1 MTAPTTRPPPPRDP
15 GRRAVV
21 TGLGAITPIGNDATT
36 FWSNLVAGVSGVGP
50 ITHFDASDEE
60 VRIAAE
66 VKGFEPRD
74 WIDFKQ
80 ARRMSRFAQ
89 FAVAAARQAID
100 DSGLEIGDHNRDD
113 IAVIVNTGGGGIGEV
128 AIGQQTFLEHG
139 GRRVSPFMVPML
151 SPSMGAAQI
160 SIQNRIR
167 GPVITSVAA
176 CASGVQAFIDAQR
189 MIEHGDVDVV
199 LAGGTES
206 AILPIAFAAMANM
219 GALSKR
225 NDEPEKASRPF
236 EAGRDGFVFG
246 EAAVVLVVE
255 AAEHAEARGASVLAE
270 IAGGALTG
278 DAFHI
283 SAPDPSGYG
292 AALAMQRALRDARLE
307 MESVDY
313 VVAHGTSTPLNDATE
328 SKAIRAAFGAH
339 ADRLAVSSN
348 KSMVGHTLGAAG
360 AVSGLVAVLAIR
372 DGIVPPTINYA
383 TPDPAC
389 DLDYVP
395 NEARRM
401 TVNVAI
407 ANGFG
412 FGGQNAVS
420 VFSSYNG

>member
-1 MTAPTTRPPPPRDP
+1 M
-15 GRRAVV
+15 
-21 TGLGAITPIGNDATT
+21 
-36 FWSNLVAGVSGVGP
+36 
-50 ITHFDASDEE
+50 
-60 VRIAAE
+60 
-66 VKGFEPRD
+66 KGFDPKD

-80 ARRMSRFAQ
+80 ARRMSRFSQ
-89 FAVAAARQAID
+89 LAVAAARQAID
-100 DSGLEIGDHNRDD
+100 DAGLKIGDHNRDD
-113 IAVIVNTGGGGIGEV
+113 IAVVVNTGGGGIGDV
-128 AIGQQTFLEHG
+128 AIGQRTFMEQG

-151 SPSMGAAQI
+151 SPSMAAAQI

-176 CASGVQAFIDAQR
+176 CASGVQAFIEAQR
-189 MIEHGDVDVV
+189 LIEHGDVDVV
-199 LAGGTES
+199 IAGGTES
-206 AILPIAFAAMANM
+206 AILPVAFAALGNM

-236 EAGRDGFVFG
+236 DAGRDGFVFG
-246 EAAVVLVVE
+246 EAAAVLVVE
-255 AAEHAEARGASVLAE
+255 AAEHAEARGATILAE

-292 AALAMQRALRDARLE
+292 ATLAMQRAVRDAHLE
-307 MESVDY
+307 MESVDHI
-313 VVAHGTSTPLNDATE
+313 VAHGTSTPLNDATE

-339 ADRLAVSSN
+339 ADRLTVSSN
-348 KSMVGHTLGAAG
+348 KSMIGHTLGAAG
-360 AVSGLVAVLAIR
+360 AVSGLAAVLVIR
-372 DGIVPPTINYA
+372 DGVIPPTINYE

-395 NEARRM
+395 NEARRA

-407 ANGFG
+407 SNGFG

-420 VFSSYNG
+420 VFARYSG

>member
-1 MTAPTTRPPPPRDP
+1 MTRPLPPRDP
-15 GRRAVV
+15 ARRAVV
-21 TGLGAITPIGNDATT
+21 TGSGAVTPIGNDVPT

-50 ITHFDASDEE
+50 ITQFDASGEE

-66 VKGFEPRD
+66 VKGFEPQE

-89 FAVAAARQAID
+89 LAVAAARQAID
-100 DSGLEIGDHNRDD
+100 ESGLQIGDHNRDD
-113 IAVIVNTGGGGIGEV
+113 VAVVVNTGGGGIGDV
-128 AIGQQTFLEHG
+128 AIGQQTFLEQG

-151 SPSMGAAQI
+151 SPSMAAAQI
-160 SIQNRIR
+160 SIQNKIR
-167 GPVITSVAA
+167 GPVVTSVAA
-176 CASGVQAFIDAQR
+176 CASGVQAFIEAQR

-199 LAGGTES
+199 IAGGTES
-206 AILPIAFAAMANM
+206 AILPVAFAALGNM
-219 GALSKR
+219 GALSMR

-236 EAGRDGFVFG
+236 EANRDGFVFG
-246 EAAVVLVVE
+246 EAAVVLVIE
-255 AAEHAEARGASVLAE
+255 AAEHAEARGAGIHAE

-292 AALAMQRALRDARLE
+292 AALAMQRAVRDAHLE

-328 SKAIRAAFGAH
+328 TKAIRAAFGTH

-348 KSMVGHTLGAAG
+348 KSMIGHTLGAAG
-360 AVSGLVAVLAIR
+360 AVSGLAAVLAIR
-372 DGIVPPTINYA
+372 DGVIPPTINYE

-395 NEARRM
+395 NQARRG

-420 VFSSYNG
+420 VFSRYPG